1 MAELPYVWGYGK
13 PLKNQAVRDDCGIH
27 VDIIGWTAEDIAYA
41 DFQITLWTNFA
52 KYG

>member
-1 MAELPYVWGYGK
+1 MSELPYVWGYPK
-13 PLKNQAVRDDCGIH
+13 LLRNEDVRNDSGIYF
-27 VDIIGWTAEDIAYA
+27 DIIGWTQEDIEYA